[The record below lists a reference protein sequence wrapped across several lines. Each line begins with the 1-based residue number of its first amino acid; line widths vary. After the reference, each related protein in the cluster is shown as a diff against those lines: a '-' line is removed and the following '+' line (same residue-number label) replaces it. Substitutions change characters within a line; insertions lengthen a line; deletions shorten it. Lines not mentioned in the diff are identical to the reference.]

1 MGNESGT
8 SPLVPGA
15 QSRIMSLLRS
25 VRQLGIVLLLLM
37 FSGAAMVYST
47 TVYSNIAAGNNIYAD
62 FIRHM
67 TMMAIGTVLSV
78 LGIASFVLF
87 SPVRRWARYVIPV
100 LFLCSLLFVVLVK
113 FSSLGASANGAT
125 RSITLG
131 SVTFQS
137 SELMKLTL
145 ILYLAQLLCW
155 WRRQPDELA
164 RAREQGRKLDR
175 HRPNWPHVPALCF
188 AVIGAAA
195 FFTVIQPDLGSTA
208 IIVAASVITLVIA
221 GISRAQLALVLGSL
235 VLLGLSVFYVA
246 PHFVPYVS
254 QRLETYRNPMANENA
269 ASFQITQAI
278 GAIIEGGLTGKGYLN
293 SEQKLNRLPFAR
305 TDFVFPVIVE
315 ELGLLGGMF
324 VIGLFIMLALVAMQ
338 LSARCRDPFHRTV
351 SAALGFT
358 ICLQALVNIGVTTN
372 ALPNSGLTLPFYSV
386 GGTSLIVSMA
396 SVSLIMAIGLA
407 EIRII
412 RQEHT
417 LTATGQAAARR
428 QSTRS
433 RVI

>member
-1 MGNESGT
+1 MALHHN
-8 SPLVPGA
+8 
-15 QSRIMSLLRS
+15 

-47 TVYSNIAAGNNIYAD
+47 TVYSNIAAGSDVYSD

-67 TMMAIGTVLSV
+67 TMMAIGIVLSV
-78 LGIASFVLF
+78 TGIAAFVLF

-100 LFLCSLLFVVLVK
+100 LFLLSLLLVILVK

-125 RSITLG
+125 RSITIG

-164 RAREQGRKLDR
+164 RLREQGRKLDR
-175 HRPNWPHVPALCF
+175 RRPNWPHVPALCF
-188 AVIGAAA
+188 AAIGAAA
-195 FFTVIQPDLGSTA
+195 FFTVIQPDLGSTS

-221 GISRAQLALVLGSL
+221 GISRLQLAIVLGCL
-235 VLLGLSVFYVA
+235 VMLGLSVFYVA

-278 GAIIEGGLTGKGYLN
+278 GAIIDGGLTGKGYLN

-305 TDFVFPVIVE
+305 TDFVYPVIVE
-315 ELGLLGGMF
+315 EMGLVGGMF
-324 VIGLFIMLALVAMQ
+324 VIGLFIMLAWSAMQ
-338 LSARCRDPFHRTV
+338 ISARCRDPFNRTV
-351 SAALGFT
+351 SAAIGFT

-386 GGTSLIVSMA
+386 GGTSLIVSMV

-407 EIRII
+407 EIRAI
-412 RQEHT
+412 RKEYT
-417 LTATGQAAARR
+417 LTASGQAAMRPKA
-428 QSTRS
+428 THS
-433 RVI
+433 RVV